1 MTTKS
6 PPYARLP
13 FIERLAYF
21 IGTGAGAGLIPIA
34 PGTFGSIEGVA
45 VFLGIHEAASGLSAH
60 GAAGVAAIWWLF
72 IGVNVVIFCVG
83 VWASSRVAQLL
94 GVTDPGR
101 VVIDEVSGQLIS
113 LTPLL
118 FAPTWVSMLL
128 GFILFRGFDIWKPF
142 PIRKFEQLPRGWGIM
157 TDDAGAGILAAV
169 VLLILRLVRI
179 V

>member
-6 PPYARLP
+6 PPYTRIP
-13 FIERLAYF
+13 FIARLAYF

-45 VFLGIHEAASGLSAH
+45 VFLGLHAAASSLSAN
-60 GAAGVAAIWWLF
+60 GVAGVAACWLLF

-118 FAPTWVSMLL
+118 FAPTWLSVLL
-128 GFILFRGFDIWKPF
+128 GFILFRGFDIWKPY

-157 TDDAGAGILAAV
+157 TDDVGAGILAAV

>member
-1 MTTKS
+1 LTTKS
-6 PPYARLP
+6 PPYASLP

-45 VFLGIHEAASGLSAH
+45 VFLGIHQAASWL
-60 GAAGVAAIWWLF
+60 LF
-72 IGVNVVIFCVG
+72 IGVNVVVFCVG

-118 FAPTWVSMLL
+118 FAPTWLSVLL

-142 PIRKFEQLPRGWGIM
+142 PIRKLERLPRGWGIM
-157 TDDAGAGILAAV
+157 TDDAGAGILAAI